1 MEQFDAQIKKD
12 GSDRLTIMEI
22 PFDAKAVFRKPKGTI
37 YVSGTTQKILRKF
50 PPHLNHTCPRPFSP
64 ARLNACPAPCTW

>member
-37 YVSGTTQKILRKF
+37 YVSGTINGIGYRVRILHF
-50 PPHLNHTCPRPFSP
+50 P
-64 ARLNACPAPCTW
+64 AVV

>member
-22 PFDAKAVFRKPKGTI
+22 PFDAKAVFRLSLI
-37 YVSGTTQKILRKF
+37 HI
-50 PPHLNHTCPRPFSP
+50 
-64 ARLNACPAPCTW
+64 